1 MTRPVSILLVDDHA
15 MMRRMLGNRLDEEP
29 DMTVVACAGDADEAV
44 AKAAQLDP
52 DIVLMD
58 IDMPGKTCFAAAED
72 ILRRRPE
79 TRIVFLSA
87 FFNDRYIEQA
97 IAVQAWGFIT
107 KSETEEAVVKAV
119 RDVSSGIAYFSAEVR
134 ARLVV
139 ESGGGAK
146 LAHKGRSRASTLTNR
161 EMEVLRYL
169 ARGMSKKEI
178 AHTMHISPNTVTNHA
193 THLMAKLDV
202 HDRVELSR
210 FAIREG
216 LAEA

>member
-1 MTRPVSILLVDDHA
+1 MSRTVSILLVDDHA

-29 DMTVVACAGDADEAV
+29 DMTVVACVGDADEAV
-44 AKAAQLDP
+44 AKAAQLEP
-52 DIVLMD
+52 DIVVMD

-139 ESGGGAK
+139 DGNGAK
-146 LAHKGRSRASTLTNR
+146 LAHKGQSRASTLTNR

-178 AHTMHISPNTVTNHA
+178 ARTMHISPNTVTNHA